1 MASFALAFYTILDL
15 LVLNLFNVTLTLPG
29 IAGVIL
35 SVGMAVDANVIIF
48 TRIKE
53 ELADGK
59 SVKQAV
65 KGGFHNALSAII
77 DGNVTTLIAAL
88 VLGIFGTGTIK
99 GFAIT
104 LAIGVVLSVFTA
116 LAVSQSLL
124 TALVNL
130 GVTDAPAVSAIAFI
144 LCLIL

>member
-1 MASFALAFYTILDL
+1 
-15 LVLNLFNVTLTLPG
+15 
-29 IAGVIL
+29 
-35 SVGMAVDANVIIF
+35 MAVDANVIIF

-116 LAVSQSLL
+116 LAVSQ
-124 TALVNL
+124 
-130 GVTDAPAVSAIAFI
+130 
-144 LCLIL
+144 